1 MKQYNTI
8 DRISAFSTERG
19 CYTPALPYDGF
30 NITYYTDDDPKHIAT
45 CRKMLS
51 MVLDISD
58 DHLILP
64 RQVHGTEIAE
74 VTEQNLGSRFD
85 GVDALMTSM
94 PRTCIG
100 VSTAD
105 CVPILIYDTHARAIA
120 AAHAGWRG
128 TVARIG
134 SKTVAAMLQ
143 RYSMSAADLKV
154 VIGPSIGPDA
164 FEVGDEVYEAFCEG
178 GFEMEKIAFKRNGK
192 WHIDLWQ
199 ANALDLQQAG
209 IARENIEISGICT
222 YQQHEDFFSARRLGI
237 KSGRIYTGIMII

>member
-8 DRISAFSTERG
+8 DRITAFSTERG
-19 CYTPALPYDGF
+19 CYNPALPYDGF

-51 MVLDISD
+51 MVLNISD

-64 RQVHGTEIAE
+64 RQVHGTEIVE
-74 VTEQNLGSRFD
+74 VTEENLGSKFD
-85 GVDALMTSM
+85 GVDALMISM

-105 CVPILIYDTHARAIA
+105 CVPILIYDTHVRAIA

-128 TVARIG
+128 TTGRIG
-134 SKTVAAMLQ
+134 SKTVAAMQQ
-143 RYSMSAADLKV
+143 RYGLNAAALKV
-154 VIGPSIGPDA
+154 IIGPSIGPEA
-164 FEVGDEVYEAFCEG
+164 FEVGDEVYEAFCQG
-178 GFEMEKIAFKRNGK
+178 GFDMNEIAFQRDGK

-199 ANALDLQQAG
+199 ANAQDLQQAG
-209 IARENIEISGICT
+209 IARENIEIAGICT
-222 YQQHEDFFSARRLGI
+222 YQHHQDFFSARRLGI
-237 KSGRIYTGIMII
+237 KSGRIYSGIMII